1 MARDSGEG
9 GDPGADLEDGAEAS
23 HEPRECMP
31 CRGTGQ
37 VISNLGGT
45 PKRVSCPWC
54 GGSGIRATGIDAQ
67 ARWMQDGAEQAGGE
81 PSVAEEPPEPA
92 A

>member
-9 GDPGADLEDGAEAS
+9 GDPEGDPDDGAEGS

-37 VISNLGGT
+37 VISSLGGT

-54 GGSGIRATGIDAQ
+54 GGSGVRASEVDAQ
-67 ARWMQDGAEQAGGE
+67 ARWLQGDEEQPA
-81 PSVAEEPPEPA
+81 ADEPPEPA